1 MSELADYKSRHA
13 GPGWSAVGGQTINV
27 YAAHASPGTSSAGNG
42 VAVAAGFCPAS
53 IGTET
58 GRQTPLLTSESGLIS
73 RHRAVSDGSITLP
86 CLQSALYGLKP
97 TMGTLSRAGIVPF
110 APSFDTAGPMA
121 KNVWDLALLMDVM
134 QGVDP
139 EDSASMS

>member
-1 MSELADYKSRHA
+1 MIL
-13 GPGWSAVGGQTINV
+13 
-27 YAAHASPGTSSAGNG
+27 
-42 VAVAAGFCPAS
+42 
-53 IGTET
+53 IGRTLT
-58 GRQTPLLTSESGLIS
+58 LL
-73 RHRAVSDGSITLP
+73 DGSITLP

-134 QGVDP
+134 QGPDT
-139 EDSASMS
+139 EDSASGFFQPL